1 VTVILV
7 INLISIMV
15 FFIIEK
21 FVRYCILPKDKLIS
35 CVGKNIFMYIFFTY
49 YKGYQILF

>member
-1 VTVILV
+1 MTVILV

-15 FFIIEK
+15 FFINEK

-35 CVGKNIFMYIFFTY
+35 CVGKNIFMYIFFIY